1 MKKKKKS
8 KAIVINKISKEY
20 VLHHQ
25 KPTFFGTI
33 FGLEKRQRFFA
44 LKDVSLKIYKG
55 EKIGIIG
62 SNGSGKTTL
71 LKIAAGITTQ
81 TSGKIKAYGKVVSLI
96 ELGAGF
102 HPELTGR
109 ENIFL
114 NGLVI
119 GMDKD
124 EIKKKYD
131 SIVEFSGLGDFIH
144 SPLYTYSSGMSLR
157 LGFSIAVHSN
167 PDVLILDEEIAV
179 GDEKFRKKS
188 MKKINEF
195 SRKGITIIL
204 VSHWLDYIRKNCN
217 RIVWLE
223 KGNIKADGGEEIIDE
238 YVDFLKK
245 AGKYYYVI

>member
-1 MKKKKKS
+1 MKKRKR
-8 KAIVINKISKEY
+8 KAISINKISKEY

-25 KPTFFGTI
+25 KPTFFGTM
-33 FGLEKRQRFFA
+33 FGIEKRQKFFA
-44 LKDVSLKIYKG
+44 LKDISLKIYKG

-81 TSGKIKAYGKVVSLI
+81 TSGKIRAYGKVVSLI

-102 HPELTGR
+102 HPELTGK

-124 EIKKKYD
+124 EIQEKFD
-131 SIVEFSGLGDFIH
+131 SIVEFSGLGDFIY
-144 SPLYTYSSGMSLR
+144 SPLYTYSSGMALR
-157 LGFSIAVHSN
+157 LGFAIAVHSD

-195 SRKGITIIL
+195 YRSGKTIIL
-204 VSHWLDYIRKNCN
+204 VSHWLEYIRRNCN
-217 RIVWLE
+217 RIIWLE
-223 KGNIKADGGEEIIDE
+223 KGSIKADGGEEVIDE
-238 YVDFLKK
+238 YIEFLKK

>member
-1 MKKKKKS
+1 MRKKQN
-8 KAIVINKISKEY
+8 KAIKVGNIFKEY

-33 FGLEKRQRFFA
+33 FGLENRKKFFA
-44 LKDVSLKIYKG
+44 LDDVSLELYKG

-71 LKIAAGITTQ
+71 LKIISGITTQ
-81 TSGKIKAYGKVVSLI
+81 TSGTINTYGKVVSLI

-102 HPELTGR
+102 HPELTGK

-124 EIKKKYD
+124 EIQKKFA
-131 SIVEFSGLGDFIH
+131 SIVEFSGLGDFIY

-157 LGFSIAVHSN
+157 LGFSIAIHSN
-167 PDVLILDEEIAV
+167 PDILILDEEIAV

-188 MKKINEF
+188 MRKINEF
-195 SRKGITIIL
+195 FKQGKTIIL
-204 VSHWLDYIRKNCN
+204 VSHWLEYIRANCN
-217 RIVWLE
+217 RIIWLE
-223 KGNIKADGGEEIIDE
+223 KGKIKLDGGEEVIDK
-238 YVDFLKK
+238 YIDFLKK
-245 AGKYYYVI
+245 AGKYYYI

>member
-1 MKKKKKS
+1 MSKKRS
-8 KAIVINKISKEY
+8 KAVTISNISKRY

-25 KPTFFGTI
+25 KPTFFGTV
-33 FGLEKRQRFFA
+33 FGIENREKFFA
-44 LKDVSLKIYKG
+44 LDQVSLNIYKG
-55 EKIGIIG
+55 EKIGVIG

-71 LKIAAGITTQ
+71 LKIISKITTQ
-81 TSGKIKAYGKVVSLI
+81 TTGKIKTYGKVVSLI

-119 GMDKD
+119 GMDKE
-124 EIKKKYD
+124 EIEKKFD
-131 SIVEFSGLGDFIH
+131 SIVEFSGLGKFIY

-179 GDEKFRKKS
+179 GDAKFRKKS
-188 MKKINEF
+188 LKKINEF
-195 SRKGITIIL
+195 SKKGKTIIL
-204 VSHWLDYIRKNCN
+204 VSHWLDYIKDNCD
-217 RIVWLE
+217 RIIWLE
-223 KGNIKADGGEEIIDE
+223 KGKVRADGGKEVIAE
-238 YVDFLKK
+238 YIKFLKK
-245 AGKYYYVI
+245 VGKYYII

>member
-1 MKKKKKS
+1 MRKKNS
-8 KAIVINKISKEY
+8 KAITINKISKEY

-33 FGLEKRQRFFA
+33 FGIEKRQKFFA
-44 LKDVSLKIYKG
+44 LKDVSLEIYKG
-55 EKIGIIG
+55 EKIGVIG

-71 LKIAAGITTQ
+71 LKIASGITTQ
-81 TSGKIKAYGKVVSLI
+81 SGGKIKTYGKVVSLI

-102 HPELTGR
+102 HPELTGK

-124 EIKKKYD
+124 EIQRKFE
-131 SIVEFSGLGDFIH
+131 SIVEFSGLGEFIYA
-144 SPLYTYSSGMSLR
+144 PLYTYSSGMSLR
-157 LGFSIAVHSN
+157 LGFAIAIHSN

-195 SRKGITIIL
+195 SKHGKTIIL
-204 VSHWLDYIRKNCN
+204 VSHWLEYIRRNCN
-217 RIVWLE
+217 RIIWLE
-223 KGNIKADGGEEIIDE
+223 KGIIRGDGGEEVIDE
-238 YVDFLKK
+238 YIEFLKK
-245 AGKYYYVI
+245 QGKYYYVI